1 MNLEKLQQEAEAL
14 QKIDASQMT
23 PEQLAEFV
31 NKLSSILE
39 QSEESLKNIT
49 LIELNKSENN
59 EDETNNS

>member
-1 MNLEKLQQEAEAL
+1 MSLEKLQQEAEAL
-14 QKIDASQMT
+14 RNVDTSQMT
-23 PEQLAEFV
+23 PEQLTEFV

-49 LIELNKSENN
+49 LIELSKTENN